1 MLHPLCHVLFCLHRE
16 RRHHRS
22 HRDGLMR
29 SCCVTRSAIAMAG
42 VRIALA
48 HGPSPGCDF
57 QYTINRNRVSFEVC
71 AARLGEAGHEKVLA
85 CQLLSISGM
94 DSCQHRTI
102 AIPIYWDMV
111 SRYSLEKRRR
121 KAYWQCTYQK

>member
-1 MLHPLCHVLFCLHRE
+1 
-16 RRHHRS
+16 
-22 HRDGLMR
+22 MR

-102 AIPIYWDMV
+102 AIPTWCHDTHLRNEDGKLIG
-111 SRYSLEKRRR
+111 SAHTKNNELSFRE
-121 KAYWQCTYQK
+121 AA